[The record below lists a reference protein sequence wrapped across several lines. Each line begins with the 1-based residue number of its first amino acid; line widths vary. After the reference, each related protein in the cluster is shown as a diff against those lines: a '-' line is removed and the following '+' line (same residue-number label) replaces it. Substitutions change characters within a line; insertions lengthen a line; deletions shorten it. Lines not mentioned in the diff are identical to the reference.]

1 MKYYKDTER
10 NKYIISFDKEILTNE
25 LKQDLK
31 KVALWSPFL
40 KSWVSRAYINSNAI
54 HKFIK
59 VMNKYNFTEV
69 EEKTTLSREEQHKL
83 KIEAKENSINKLEK
97 KIEDLQK
104 EFNNNRGNHGFMFQP
119 NHNTAKGRQFA
130 KYRERTIKNYEKGME
145 LQQYLLDKKEKLEE
159 LKNRKFDIL
168 KSYYNIEEVANLFN
182 VKYATVQRYGSKYNK
197 CFNWVSI
204 KDSNGRIRKVVKKA
218 EVDNYLKTK
227 NK

>member
-97 KIEDLQK
+97 K
-104 EFNNNRGNHGFMFQP
+104 NRRF
-119 NHNTAKGRQFA
+119 
-130 KYRERTIKNYEKGME
+130 
-145 LQQYLLDKKEKLEE
+145 
-159 LKNRKFDIL
+159 
-168 KSYYNIEEVANLFN
+168 
-182 VKYATVQRYGSKYNK
+182 
-197 CFNWVSI
+197 
-204 KDSNGRIRKVVKKA
+204 
-218 EVDNYLKTK
+218 TK
-227 NK
+227 RV